1 MSAVTVDRLARYWAI
16 RIVFMMEAMVIGA
29 WLPRIPDIKHA
40 LQMDAG
46 MLGVVLIGLP
56 AGTFAGFV
64 ITAQFSERA
73 GSRRA
78 CMISGPVFS
87 VSLIGPGLAPTPA
100 WLFTAFCRRV
110 PGRADRGLREPFRYR
125 ADQPFQVTQHCAH
138 SATHREFHGPA
149 PIQFDAAWETA
160 NV

>member
-1 MSAVTVDRLARYWAI
+1 MSAVTVDRPARYWAI

-29 WLPRIPDIKHA
+29 WLPRIPDIKHT

-56 AGTFAGFV
+56 AGTLAGFV

-78 CMISGPVFS
+78 CMISGLVFS
-87 VSLIGPGLAPTPA
+87 VSLIGPGLTPTPA
-100 WLFTAFCRRV
+100 WLFTALFV
-110 PGRADRGLREPFRYR
+110 GGFP
-125 ADQPFQVTQHCAH
+125 V
-138 SATHREFHGPA
+138 A
-149 PIQFDAAWETA
+149 PIEVSASLSGTVQISRSR
-160 NV
+160 